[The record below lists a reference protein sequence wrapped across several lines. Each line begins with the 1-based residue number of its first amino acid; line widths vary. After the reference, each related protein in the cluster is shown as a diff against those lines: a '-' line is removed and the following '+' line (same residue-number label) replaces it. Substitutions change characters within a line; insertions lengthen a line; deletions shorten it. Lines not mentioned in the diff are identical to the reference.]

1 MSHPADSFSKDEG
14 YYASMADL
22 MAGMLFI
29 FIIIAMVFALD
40 VRKDRVDA
48 VAEAEAKAEAR
59 VKAELDVPATPLDR
73 PSPVDTEIAVR
84 ARLIETIR
92 DFLAS
97 RGIQVESAPREGLL
111 RLPAGQYF
119 AAKGASLL
127 PAGQTMISHL
137 GEALGRWLPCLAAG
151 APPPDAAACQP
162 FAGARLRTVRIETH
176 AEPGLQTAGE
186 AESLTGARAVH
197 LLSGL
202 LGAGAPLL
210 DLRNDAAERLL
221 DIRGMG
227 VQWPLEPAP
236 VEPVP
241 AQPVIEPAKPAPP
254 PAKGAAV
261 KKDAGKKEA
270 GKQETEKSIP
280 AKHDPPQPRSQR
292 IDLRFD
298 MVVPGAEQPGQAG
311 GLILRPTAK

>member
-29 FIIIAMVFALD
+29 FIIVAMVFALD

-73 PSPVDTEIAVR
+73 PSPADTEITVR

-137 GEALGRWLPCLAAG
+137 GEALGRWLPCLATG
-151 APPPDAAACQP
+151 APPPSGRRCDRGSMASRTCITGTTSTTWRATPAWRSKRAP
-162 FAGARLRTVRIETH
+162 ATISSARHAIRRHHSRTWNPST
-176 AEPGLQTAGE
+176 TW
-186 AESLTGARAVH
+186 
-197 LLSGL
+197 LLS
-202 LGAGAPLL
+202 
-210 DLRNDAAERLL
+210 AASC
-221 DIRGMG
+221 
-227 VQWPLEPAP
+227 W
-236 VEPVP
+236 
-241 AQPVIEPAKPAPP
+241 
-254 PAKGAAV
+254 
-261 KKDAGKKEA
+261 KKRSRSESRS
-270 GKQETEKSIP
+270 EK
-280 AKHDPPQPRSQR
+280 RC
-292 IDLRFD
+292 
-298 MVVPGAEQPGQAG
+298 G
-311 GLILRPTAK
+311 